1 MGVVCLE
8 MATKA
13 ICTGRSIELAEC
25 GVCCGPRGAHAAM
38 KVTRPV
44 MVMAD
49 LYFSSIEP
57 TRSQKKMVEAI
68 IDASVKLS
76 ELYTR
81 SNISLVMG
89 CMAAVCASTR
99 THARATCGVE
109 GVGAGFAHARCSCGW
124 CV

>member
-1 MGVVCLE
+1 M
-8 MATKA
+8 
-13 ICTGRSIELAEC
+13 
-25 GVCCGPRGAHAAM
+25 CCGPRGAHAAM

-89 CMAAVCASTR
+89 CMAAVCASR
-99 THARATCGVE
+99 THGRRSVGHCGV
-109 GVGAGFAHARCSCGW
+109 
-124 CV
+124 